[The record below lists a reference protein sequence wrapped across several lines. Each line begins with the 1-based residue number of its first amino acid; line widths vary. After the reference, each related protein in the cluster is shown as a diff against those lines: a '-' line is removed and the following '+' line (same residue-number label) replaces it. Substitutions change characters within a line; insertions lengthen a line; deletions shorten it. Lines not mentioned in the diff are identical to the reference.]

1 MMALVDSFCLN
12 CDATGA
18 AVREAVAKVVEAVA
32 KVVEAMA
39 EAGSVAVERVVVVR
53 VEVASAWA
61 SG

>member
-18 AVREAVAKVVEAVA
+18 AVREAVAM
-32 KVVEAMA
+32 VVEAMA